1 MKEMIE
7 RIMFEGYASMSIRMT
22 DVFSCLLITVLIALY
37 IFIVYRFVNRNAFY
51 NAGFH
56 LSLLVIAVITAA
68 IILTIQ
74 TSIVVSLGMV
84 GALSIVRFRTAIKD
98 PMDLAFLFWTIS
110 VGIICGAGYALI
122 AIVASLVITVL
133 IAFVRILPVGKGQ
146 EILIVN
152 STEYDDEI
160 AIMEAVKKHCSL
172 HIVKARNLTKDHIDL
187 AIEIRTSNGAELVRE
202 LMTIGKVTSASI
214 VAHEGEVTF

>member
-1 MKEMIE
+1 MREMIE

-22 DVFSCLLITVLIALY
+22 DVFSCMLITVLIALY
-37 IFIVYRFVNRNAFY
+37 IFIVYRMVNKNAFY
-51 NAGFH
+51 NVGFH

-133 IAFVRILPVGKGQ
+133 IAFVKVLPAGKGQ

-152 STEYDDEI
+152 STEYDDEA

-187 AIEIRTSNGAELVRE
+187 AIEIRTSKGAELVRE
-202 LMTIGKVTSASI
+202 LMSIGKVTSASI
-214 VAHEGEVTF
+214 VAHDGEVTF